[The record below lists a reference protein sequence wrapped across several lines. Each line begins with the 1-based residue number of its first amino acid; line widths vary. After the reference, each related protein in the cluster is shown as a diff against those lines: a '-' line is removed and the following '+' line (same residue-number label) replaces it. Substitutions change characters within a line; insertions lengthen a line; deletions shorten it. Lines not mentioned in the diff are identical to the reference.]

1 MGWFKKVDFRAFS
14 EAVLGILS
22 MNLTFSVNID
32 LLIERTSISLGGLNG
47 AKDE

>member
-1 MGWFKKVDFRAFS
+1 MYWLEKIDFRAFS
-14 EAVLGILS
+14 EAVLRILF

-32 LLIERTSISLGGLNG
+32 LLIERTYIFLGGLNG